1 MQLTQG
7 DEGYNFPYSYEN
19 GSRAIIGIKYYRIGR
34 SFDNL
39 QGVYKDDP
47 KYAKEYQAETQFFC
61 YEDKVSFSWSIQ
73 FLSQFIIHITFY
85 T

>member
-1 MQLTQG
+1 MRAII
-7 DEGYNFPYSYEN
+7 FPYSYED
-19 GSRAIIGIKYYRIGR
+19 GSRAVIGMKYYKIGR

-61 YEDKVSFSWSIQ
+61 YEDKVSFSWSI
-73 FLSQFIIHITFY
+73 
-85 T
+85 